1 MERCCWWRMRRRWWR
16 WRGLISIAGVT
27 TRGRRGQGQGRR
39 PMQTARAGRGGA
51 VGGSCVRYSRATRA
65 AGGAGTSR
73 PSHRRVALCS
83 QCQEARCCCCCC
95 RRRCCYLRYLLLGCS
110 IRRRRQCRADQTRRT
125 YPTTRTSPLRSPRE
139 RAAPVR
145 GSLLL
150 ARAAVSKRTPRGS
163 PRCCCRRSAA
173 SWQNRPNPRSLSP
186 GAASP
191 ACLRRIELHRQSH
204 EKTLAGP
211 LRRAPVLAV
220 TTIGRTRDFRGPRRV
235 GV

>member
-1 MERCCWWRMRRRWWR
+1 MERCWWWRRRRWRWR
-16 WRGLISIAGVT
+16 RGLISIAEVT
-27 TRGRRGQGQGRR
+27 TRGRRGLGQGRR

-51 VGGSCVRYSRATRA
+51 VSGSCARYSRARRA

-83 QCQEARCCCCCC
+83 QCLAARRCCCCRR

-173 SWQNRPNPRSLSP
+173 SWQNRPNSRSPSP

-191 ACLRRIELHRQSH
+191 ACLHRIELRRRSRG
-204 EKTLAGP
+204 KTLVGP
-211 LRRAPVLAV
+211 LRHAPVLAV
-220 TTIGRTRDFRGPRRV
+220 MTIGRTRDFRWPRQV